1 MGYDVSKCLVIDTL
15 YLSWYLYPT
24 RILHG
29 LEAHGEEFGIPKPPI
44 ADWSTLTQE
53 EYNHRVMQDAR
64 IQQMLWKKIMKDF
77 YRLYGNNKSDV
88 VRVINHMQMKGFHL
102 RNSQE
107 TRWKLDVG
115 KAITLQHEL
124 TKDVEG

>member
-53 EYNHRVMQDAR
+53 K
-64 IQQMLWKKIMKDF
+64 IQPSCNAGCSYSTNAVEEDYERLLQIVWKQ
-77 YRLYGNNKSDV
+77 S
-88 VRVINHMQMKGFHL
+88 
-102 RNSQE
+102 
-107 TRWKLDVG
+107 
-115 KAITLQHEL
+115 
-124 TKDVEG
+124 